1 MTAKFIGYDNFY
13 TREARALDLLFIY
26 DKTEQEQ
33 ERDVLFYFI
42 LFYFPDFREQC
53 KADSVCCVVANLAKI
68 AGCAAMY
75 VCMYVCMYGDL

>member
-1 MTAKFIGYDNFY
+1 M
-13 TREARALDLLFIY
+13 
-26 DKTEQEQ
+26 
-33 ERDVLFYFI
+33 FYFI

-75 VCMYVCMYGDL
+75 VCMYVCMYGDLQYLVVVWCGVLFYLVLTILNII